1 MVTESHCRGLMSLNK
16 DNFNT
21 VSAVYSQLSTHNV
34 HICKAAGK
42 FLCLWLKCMLHT
54 WKDGFDD
61 VIEGVTQLHF
71 ADVHVLVLLSSGTE
85 THYHVRHLHN
95 VWPFSLQK
103 TLTPGHSKTSEQ
115 RTVIQQCSD
124 SYTGCWWVG
133 CYIWYSEEGP
143 GWAAAPPS
151 TLLAVTNVT
160 THPSTAVYQLHI
172 IRCGTVIA
180 SALLL
185 LVCVSFT
192 IIGQPRNSVLIHRV

>member
-42 FLCLWLKCMLHT
+42 FLSMTEVYVTYMERRIWWRHRGHHAASFCRRTCPCLAVEWHWNSLSRPTPAQCMT
-54 WKDGFDD
+54 VQFTKDNNP
-61 VIEGVTQLHF
+61 T
-71 ADVHVLVLLSSGTE
+71 
-85 THYHVRHLHN
+85 
-95 VWPFSLQK
+95 
-103 TLTPGHSKTSEQ
+103 GHSKTSEQ